1 MKTKLTYILD
11 KTKDNEKEYAV
22 LLDGIIF
29 ATNLLKSQGDVPKEI
44 QSFDYNIVED
54 VENQTLEYTFIMEMG
69 SELLNSEELRETL
82 LRALGGR

>member
-11 KTKDNEKEYAV
+11 KTKDNEKEYAT
-22 LLDGIIF
+22 LLDGMIF

-54 VENQTLEYTFIMEMG
+54 VENQTLEYTFIMEMD
-69 SELLNSEELRETL
+69 SELLNSEEIKGIL
-82 LRALGGR
+82 LGVLGGR